1 MRSSPRTQIPERRVA
16 ERAAWSSSSPK
27 PMKNLVTLLDQAAT
41 IFIIVCCYCAQSVNG
56 QGCPHSVPGSFPAA
70 AFSSATAASL
80 RTETFFTNVV
90 VLATRSLPLPLK
102 GGSSMDCESLTVG
115 IAK

>member
-1 MRSSPRTQIPERRVA
+1 M
-16 ERAAWSSSSPK
+16 
-27 PMKNLVTLLDQAAT
+27 
-41 IFIIVCCYCAQSVNG
+41 
-56 QGCPHSVPGSFPAA
+56 PGSFPAA